1 MKCKSVSA
9 VPKGHWMIELKLDGF
24 RALAVKRGSKVE
36 LISRNHK
43 FLSHRFPQ
51 LLEGLARLPWPKLT
65 LDGEIV
71 ALDAQ
76 GRPSF
81 QSLQDGGRA
90 GRVVYYAFDI
100 LNFEGRA
107 LTQLPFEDRRFVLE
121 HVLAEVP
128 ENIRLSARF
137 DGPVYEVVRAVKAHG
152 LEGIVCKAPGSIYE
166 VGVRSGA
173 WIKYKT
179 LREQEFVIGGYTA
192 PQGARQA
199 FGALLVGYYHE
210 GRLLFASKVGTG
222 FKGFMLRTLFEQ
234 FQHLV
239 RKKCPFVNLPES
251 GSGRWGEGL
260 TASEMRNCVWVE
272 PILVCQVGFTEWT
285 LGGHLRHPVFKG
297 MRLDKGPKDVVREL

>member
-1 MKCKSVSA
+1 MAVRLPVLRPLPKRRRSAHRQKSVAAPDDRLQSLLRAAPKAEPGFLAPMKCKSVSA

-137 DGPVYEVVRAVKAHG
+137 DGPVYEVVRAVKVHG

-166 VGVRSGA
+166 VGVRSG
-173 WIKYKT
+173 
-179 LREQEFVIGGYTA
+179 
-192 PQGARQA
+192 
-199 FGALLVGYYHE
+199 
-210 GRLLFASKVGTG
+210 
-222 FKGFMLRTLFEQ
+222 
-234 FQHLV
+234 
-239 RKKCPFVNLPES
+239 
-251 GSGRWGEGL
+251 
-260 TASEMRNCVWVE
+260 
-272 PILVCQVGFTEWT
+272 
-285 LGGHLRHPVFKG
+285 
-297 MRLDKGPKDVVREL
+297 